1 MPIQNVTETTA
12 MADEI
17 GIEKDTV
24 GDDSPRH
31 PMPKTT
37 GVTPAMDTRMYPQ
50 VLAQTV
56 VKTLLMP
63 ERRRLQCPLLQYPV
77 QQIILRQSLRVPMFL
92 P

>member
-1 MPIQNVTETTA
+1 MPIQNVTEATA

-37 GVTPAMDTRMYPQ
+37 AATPAMDTRMYLQ
-50 VLAQTV
+50 VLAQTA
-56 VKTLLMP
+56 VKTLPMP
-63 ERRRLQCPLLQYPV
+63 RLPCPLLQYPV